1 MATWIMFNLGKG
13 WGHGNGE
20 EVYVRA
26 DSIIAVTPSSEYEGE
41 SILDLSE
48 GAGPYDVVGEP
59 KEIIAYIMN
68 TSGVSNSLYHFGE
81 KNARTGA

>member
-26 DSIIAVTPSSEYEGE
+26 DSIIAIAQSTVHKNE
-41 SILDLSE
+41 SILDLGE
-48 GAGPYDVVGEP
+48 GAGPYDVIGKP
-59 KEIIAYIMN
+59 KEIMEMI
-68 TSGVSNSLYHFGE
+68 
-81 KNARTGA
+81 NARTRA

>member
-26 DSIIAVTPSSEYEGE
+26 DSIIAVVPSSEYENE
-41 SILDLSE
+41 SIISLAE
-48 GAGPYDVVGEP
+48 GAGPYDVIGKA
-59 KEIIAYIMN
+59 KEIARYVME
-68 TSGVSNSLYHFGE
+68 TSGASNSLYYFGE
-81 KNARTGA
+81 KNE